1 MHWFDTLALAVVIYM
16 VVMGA
21 WRGFLREIFPAMSL
35 MVGGLSAAVGQQTV
49 SSMLS
54 GFVDEGL
61 GRDITAYI
69 LVFMLVWAAVALVG
83 YGIRRLTDRFESAT
97 TLNRAAGFGLG
108 VAKGALVMAIIAV
121 VLGVAPAMRKD
132 VDKKSVSGS
141 TFIALGNFT
150 LEQISPGL
158 AARLGDT
165 KDDGIIEKV
174 KLLRD
179 TAAALDPTKAGAK
192 LDKSGGK

>member
-1 MHWFDTLALAVVIYM
+1 MHWFDTLALAIIIYM

-21 WRGFLREIFPAMSL
+21 WRGFLREIFPAMSIL
-35 MVGGLSAAVGQQTV
+35 AGGLSAAVAQQNV

-69 LVFMLVWAAVALVG
+69 LVFMLAWAAVALVG

-108 VAKGALVMAIIAV
+108 VAKGALVLAIIAV
-121 VLGVAPAMRKD
+121 ALGVAPAMRKD
-132 VDKKSVSGS
+132 VDKKSVSGH
-141 TFIALGNFT
+141 TFIVLGNFT
-150 LEQISPGL
+150 LEQLSPGL

-165 KDDGIIEKV
+165 TDDGIMEKV

-192 LDKSGGK
+192 SGKSDSK